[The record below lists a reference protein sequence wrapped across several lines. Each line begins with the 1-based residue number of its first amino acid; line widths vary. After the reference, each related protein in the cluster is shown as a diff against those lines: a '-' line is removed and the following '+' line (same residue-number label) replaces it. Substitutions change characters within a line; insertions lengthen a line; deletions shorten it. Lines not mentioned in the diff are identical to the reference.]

1 MMTHGEL
8 YDLIDSNVGLL
19 EGDDFR
25 RFYTL
30 RIEQKLGLTPQMKS
44 RMTETHLGIA
54 IAIAYIRCE
63 KRNPRYQAIVDA
75 LTKELDKLRSPIYNH
90 LQQALQEAQEKL
102 KKAQAE
108 NEQLRHDFKEERAPN
123 ILLRKDLMKAQAE
136 NDQLKTLI
144 RQIQTQ
150 PLSEQL
156 KKLTEMAQQLES
168 DLKMEKEA
176 RAKAEAIPTG
186 DGRTVHIHANTVNLN
201 DIHHNDN
208 NNTQIH
214 S

>member
-90 LQQALQEAQEKL
+90 LQQALQEAQ
-102 KKAQAE
+102 
-108 NEQLRHDFKEERAPN
+108 
-123 ILLRKDLMKAQAE
+123 
-136 NDQLKTLI
+136 
-144 RQIQTQ
+144 
-150 PLSEQL
+150 
-156 KKLTEMAQQLES
+156 
-168 DLKMEKEA
+168 
-176 RAKAEAIPTG
+176 
-186 DGRTVHIHANTVNLN
+186 
-201 DIHHNDN
+201 
-208 NNTQIH
+208 
-214 S
+214 